1 MPRNTKGN
9 REGQRRRTLPR
20 GGTHGQQRRRRPP
33 ARFEIPTTPQRLN
46 LTPLG
51 QNRRVARPLTNLEST
66 IRVGARRP
74 TNANLMGAMKKGKV
88 PKSVRALL
96 LLAMSNP
103 YTGQTKAAMNAA
115 SYLQKEINKQK
126 TKKRSKS
133 R

>member
-1 MPRNTKGN
+1 M
-9 REGQRRRTLPR
+9 
-20 GGTHGQQRRRRPP
+20 
-33 ARFEIPTTPQRLN
+33 
-46 LTPLG
+46 G